1 MNTHRI
7 EVFNRANNDAIT
19 RTIAHN
25 LHLVLFPTLDALF
38 NKNLGNR
45 RKVKTLGNDELKL
58 FLIMS
63 NTTTS
68 ATKCEGGANHHGVT
82 EHVGKPKSIING
94 VGVATSGNFQ
104 ADFGHRLIKLLAV
117 LAAFNSRKVTAN
129 HLDAKF
135 IQNAALGKF
144 NSSVK
149 SSLTTEGRQQGVRAF
164 LFDNLLDEFL
174 GNWLNIG
181 AINQLG
187 IGHDGCR
194 IGINQNNLVAIFF
207 QHLARLGTG
216 IVELARLANHDR
228 TRPNY
233 ENALDVGTLRH
244 VPLLPLRQKPNRKDG
259 RRRYRCL
266 DNRNR
271 RP

>member
-58 FLIMS
+58 FLVMS

-82 EHVGKPKSIING
+82 EHV
-94 VGVATSGNFQ
+94 
-104 ADFGHRLIKLLAV
+104 GHRLIKLLAV

-244 VPLLPLRQKPNRKDG
+244 VPLLPLRQIPNRKDG